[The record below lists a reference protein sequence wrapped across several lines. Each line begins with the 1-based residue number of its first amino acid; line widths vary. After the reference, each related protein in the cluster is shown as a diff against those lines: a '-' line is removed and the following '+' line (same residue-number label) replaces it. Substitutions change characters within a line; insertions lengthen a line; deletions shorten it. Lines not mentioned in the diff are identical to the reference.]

1 MKKKNKID
9 YSYLSLMSH
18 IGYSVLA
25 PILVGLYIG
34 GLIDEKIGPGWIFRI
49 IFIVLGSVAGIF
61 NIFQISEKYSKRKW
75 ALIKDL
81 LAKISKVVVLL
92 SIIIVSLMAL
102 LFKESKPLIM
112 GYIFGATISIL
123 SLYLINDS
131 INRFIRMEPA
141 RATKNARM
149 NYFIRF
155 IIYAAVLIVSAL
167 ADYLNIFTT
176 LLGLTMVKNSI
187 LLLNFMDKDFYK
199 NW

>member
-1 MKKKNKID
+1 M
-9 YSYLSLMSH
+9 
-18 IGYSVLA
+18 
-25 PILVGLYIG
+25 
-34 GLIDEKIGPGWIFRI
+34 
-49 IFIVLGSVAGIF
+49 
-61 NIFQISEKYSKRKW
+61 
-75 ALIKDL
+75 IKDL

-112 GYIFGATISIL
+112 GYIFGAIMSIL

-199 NW
+199 N

>member
-112 GYIFGATISIL
+112 GYIFGAIMSIL

>member
-9 YSYLSLMSH
+9 YSYLSLVSH

-25 PILVGLYIG
+25 PILLGLYIG

-49 IFIVLGSVAGIF
+49 IFIVLGSAAGIL

-75 ALIKDL
+75 AVNRDL
-81 LAKISKVVVLL
+81 LAKINKLVVLL
-92 SIIIVSLMAL
+92 SIFIVGLLAL

-131 INRFIRMEPA
+131 ISRLISMEPA
-141 RATKNARM
+141 RATRNARM
-149 NYFIRF
+149 SYFIRF

-167 ADYLNIFTT
+167 ADYLNILTT

-199 NW
+199 KW

>member
-9 YSYLSLMSH
+9 YSYLSLISH

-49 IFIVLGSVAGIF
+49 IFIVLGSAAGIL

-75 ALIKDL
+75 AVNKDL

-92 SIIIVSLMAL
+92 SFLVVGLMAL

-112 GYIFGATISIL
+112 GYLFGVAISIL

-131 INRFIRMEPA
+131 INRFIVMEPA
-141 RATKNARM
+141 RAKKNARKS
-149 NYFIRF
+149 YFIRF

-167 ADYLNIFTT
+167 ADYLNIFTS

-187 LLLNFMDKDFYK
+187 LLLNFVDKDFYK
-199 NW
+199 K